1 MSEVTLHHIQQILNA
16 VQDVNIRVQ
25 NLEVKFDKRMT
36 ALENRMTAMEDRMT
50 AMEDRMLNIETRLT
64 SVEQNMKS
72 IQKLL
77 FDHIEATGEM
87 ELEFRKKFS
96 QIENQMDE
104 RFNQVDERLHSFDE
118 KFEYLEYCNSDH
130 NLKFEIII
138 KQLNQIHE
146 TVRNHDHRLKKLE
159 SNHGSP

>member
-25 NLEVKFDKRMT
+25 NLEVKFDK
-36 ALENRMTAMEDRMT
+36 RMTAMEDRMT

-104 RFNQVDERLHSFDE
+104 RFDQVDERLHSLDE

>member
-1 MSEVTLHHIQQILNA
+1 MSEVTLQHIQQILSA
-16 VQDVNIRVQ
+16 VQNVNISVQ
-25 NLEVKFDKRMT
+25 NLEVKFEKRLT
-36 ALENRMTAMEDRMT
+36 ALENRMTAMENRMT
-50 AMEDRMLNIETRLT
+50 TMEQ
-64 SVEQNMKS
+64 SMKS
-72 IQKLL
+72 IQRLL

-87 ELEFRKKFS
+87 ELEFRQKFNK
-96 QIENQMDE
+96 IDE
-104 RFNQVDERLHSFDE
+104 RFDQIDDHFNTTDE
-118 KFEYLEYCNSDH
+118 KIEYLQYCVSDH

>member
-16 VQDVNIRVQ
+16 VQDVNVRVQ
-25 NLEVKFDKRMT
+25 NLEVKFDKRFD
-36 ALENRMTAMEDRMT
+36 ALEKRVS

-87 ELEFRKKFS
+87 ELEFRKKFKK
-96 QIENQMDE
+96 IDE
-104 RFNQVDERLHSFDE
+104 RFDQVDERFDAIDE
-118 KFEYLEYCNSDH
+118 KFKYLEYCNSDH